1 MRGEARTHRPGARTL
16 PTDLLRRSLIAA
28 LLYLSVAAAVMA
40 AAFILDGMDPPED
53 HVAELG
59 EDGPAPTGLISV
71 APWAATR

>member
-1 MRGEARTHRPGARTL
+1 
-16 PTDLLRRSLIAA
+16 
-28 LLYLSVAAAVMA
+28 MA

-53 HVAELG
+53 HEAELG